1 MNDRTKQ
8 LEATFHA
15 ASELTRPEERE
26 RFLNEACLNDQ
37 ALRQEVE
44 ALLEAAAVGEERFRP
59 VEQTTARFSHLSSE
73 PVTERAGA
81 MIGRYKLLEKIGEGG
96 MGVVYM
102 AEQREP
108 VLRKVALKI
117 IKLGMDTRQV
127 VARFEAERQAL
138 ALMSH
143 PHIAQFL
150 DCGISALPWRPAG
163 RSLQVARL
171 RAEDEQRLWLIKAA
185 PGTVLPRHS
194 HSGSELTLVLKGAF
208 FSGDTI
214 YSAGDI
220 EDADESTDHQPVVT
234 RDGECLCLAVT
245 EGPLR
250 FRRWTHRLAQG
261 YLGI

>member
-1 MNDRTKQ
+1 MNVTRHPDPAWLIDYACGNLSRNFELVLAAHLMACPACTQDLRVAERLGANLMLQSPSRPTALAPAQ
-8 LEATFHA
+8 LIA
-15 ASELTRPEERE
+15 A
-26 RFLNEACLNDQ
+26 
-37 ALRQEVE
+37 
-44 ALLEAAAVGEERFRP
+44 
-59 VEQTTARFSHLSSE
+59 E
-73 PVTERAGA
+73 PVSSAWVETRALPA
-81 MIGRYKLLEKIGEGG
+81 GG
-96 MGVVYM
+96 LDQVDLTSVV
-102 AEQREP
+102 
-108 VLRKVALKI
+108 
-117 IKLGMDTRQV
+117 
-127 VARFEAERQAL
+127 
-138 ALMSH
+138 S
-143 PHIAQFL
+143 QFL

-163 RSLQVARL
+163 RGLQVARL

-220 EDADESTDHQPVVT
+220 EDADEATDHQPVVT